1 MVSAAVFSVVTDV
14 ETEVSEGFVSEV
26 SLSDCVSE
34 TLSSA
39 EVSASVCL
47 LAASPAET
55 VSLSEL
61 VSVGLLVV
69 SDTSEL
75 LMLLTADE

>member
-1 MVSAAVFSVVTDV
+1 MVSAEVFSVVTDV
-14 ETEVSEGFVSEV
+14 ETVVSEGFVLGV

-61 VSVGLLVV
+61 VSAGLLVV
-69 SDTSEL
+69 SEASEL
-75 LMLLTADE
+75 LMLLTANE